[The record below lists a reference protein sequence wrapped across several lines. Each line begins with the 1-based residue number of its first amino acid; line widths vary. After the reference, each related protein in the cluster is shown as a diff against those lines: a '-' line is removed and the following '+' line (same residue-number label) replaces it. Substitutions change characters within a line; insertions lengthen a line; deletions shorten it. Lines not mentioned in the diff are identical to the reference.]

1 MTKRIA
7 PAMAVAVALAVPA
20 SAQAEVIQDFT
31 ISASPNTASTS
42 KKKRSVT
49 LKVKTGTR
57 DTTGALP
64 PTTKKATL
72 FFPKGSQW
80 NGDMFPKCSGSSI
93 SSARSTDDCPKG
105 SIIGKGKAAG
115 SATGGI
121 IQNDLTIVVANGGK
135 STVNMF
141 VEGTSPLRI
150 QSNIEAKIVR
160 LPSSSKYG
168 IRLEVPIPQNLQEPA
183 PGVATAITNFEV
195 SVGKSATIKK
205 QKRGII
211 EITRCDGGKWSGEGT
226 FEYVNSPNYSAS
238 RTIKC
243 KKG

>member
-1 MTKRIA
+1 MKKRIA
-7 PAMAVAVALAVPA
+7 PAVALAAALAVPA
-20 SAQAEVIQDFT
+20 AAQAEVIQDFT
-31 ISASPNTASTS
+31 ISATPTKASTA
-42 KKKRSVT
+42 KTKRSVT

-80 NGDMFPKCSGSSI
+80 NGDLFPKCAGSDI
-93 SSARSTDDCPKG
+93 SAARSTDDCPEG
-105 SIIGKGKAAG
+105 SIVGKGKAAG
-115 SATGGI
+115 AAPGGI
-121 IQNDLTIVVANGGK
+121 VQNDLTIVVANGGK
-135 STVNMF
+135 SKVNMF

-150 QSNIEAKIVR
+150 QSNIEAKIKR
-160 LPSSSKYG
+160 LTGKYG
-168 IRLEVPIPQNLQEPA
+168 IRLDVPLPQNLQEPA
-183 PGVATAITNFEV
+183 PGVPVALTNFEV

-205 QKRGII
+205 RKRGII

-226 FEYVNSPNYSAS
+226 FEYVNAPSYSAA

-243 KKG
+243 SKG